1 MWRILEESATVACH
15 CVWVLCIDHLPFTA
29 DVFDASGGHPK
40 HSISMTSAN
49 AVYIKPCYDSI
60 IHFVKYNA
68 LIVSQF
74 QAIRHI
80 ENSSHAKIKVFDML
94 QAKVSCYTVD
104 ITIW

>member
-1 MWRILEESATVACH
+1 MDHFHPQAAMDQGYLQCPAHMQLLPLLLEVCKGIHCH
-15 CVWVLCIDHLPFTA
+15 IE
-29 DVFDASGGHPK
+29 
-40 HSISMTSAN
+40 
-49 AVYIKPCYDSI
+49 PCYDSV